1 VSKRLL
7 ITTPLPQTWETN
19 RPFTLLGEW
28 CLPVNKLSEV
38 ENKYCKIAPYH
49 WDDRELLA
57 NDYIKINALYEELL
71 VDLTQKMNQIHG
83 VDHSV
88 RYWRILMGLWLG
100 HIVGI
105 LYDRWSSIENAA
117 TSQNQFETTV
127 ITCSA
132 DDFISNDM
140 FSFYVSFS
148 SNSWNHFI
156 YSTIIREFPSISV
169 IKKNT
174 PLSFQHTNHQSEKFT
189 KIVVKDRIRIW
200 AEKILSPLVK
210 KGDCFF
216 ISTYLPYW
224 EQVKLKVG
232 LREFPLIYCSK
243 EIPVE
248 YEFKKVFRGW
258 HLESTNNKPSSSLFE
273 SWIRKFISSQV
284 PKVYLEGYKN
294 QMERIKKTHWQK
306 SPKVIWTSNAYHFHD
321 FFKLWAAEKV
331 EQGSKL
337 IVGQHGGNYGMAKWN
352 ASEDHQVSIS
362 DVYFSWGWIDK
373 AKPKIVPLGQIKLL
387 PVVNNRKTSL
397 HRAMLITMEL
407 PRYTY
412 TMMSSVVAG
421 QWLDY
426 LDDQFA
432 FIDSLSPGIRENFT
446 VRLKP
451 KIHGWHSFERWQR
464 QFPDLDIDPGK
475 SNFYNE
481 IIKYK
486 LVISTYNAAT
496 FLESM
501 AINIPTVIFWN
512 PEYWELREDADQC
525 VKDLEQAGI
534 FHSSPMSAA
543 RHIERIWDCVP
554 AWWQSD
560 SVQEARIRFCQKY
573 SYLPDNMSECI
584 KTIITKI
591 S

>member
-19 RPFTLLGEW
+19 RPFTLLGKW
-28 CLPVNKLSEV
+28 CLPVSKLSEV
-38 ENKYCKIAPYH
+38 EIKYCEIAPYH

-57 NDYIKINALYEELL
+57 SDYIKLNALYEELL
-71 VDLTQKMNQIHG
+71 VDLTQTMNRIHG
-83 VDHSV
+83 VEHSV
-88 RYWRILMGLWLG
+88 RYWRILMGIWLV

-127 ITCSA
+127 ITGSA
-132 DDFISNDM
+132 DDFIPNNM
-140 FSFYVSFS
+140 FNFSEFFS
-148 SNSWNHFI
+148 SDNWNHFI

-169 IKKNT
+169 TKKNNT
-174 PLSFQHTNHQSEKFT
+174 LSFQRTSHKSEKSK
-189 KIVVKDRIRIW
+189 KIVVKNRVRMW
-200 AEKILSPLVK
+200 AEKILSPLVR

-216 ISTYLPYW
+216 IATYLPYW
-224 EQVKLKVG
+224 EQIKLKVT
-232 LREFPLIYCSK
+232 LREFPIIYCSE
-243 EIPVE
+243 EILVE
-248 YEFKKVFRGW
+248 YEFKKEFRGW
-258 HLESTNNKPSSSLFE
+258 SLEPTTNKPASSPFE
-273 SWIRKFISSQV
+273 NWIRKFISSQV

-294 QMERIKKTHWQK
+294 QMEKIKNTHWPK

-352 ASEDHQVSIS
+352 SSEDHQVGIS
-362 DVYFSWGWIDK
+362 DVYFSWGWIDP
-373 AKPKIVPLGQIKLL
+373 ARPRIVPLGQIKLS
-387 PVVNNRKTSL
+387 PVVSNRKISL

-407 PRYTY
+407 PRYSY
-412 TMMSSVVAG
+412 TMLSAGVAG

-426 LDDQFA
+426 LEDQFT

-451 KIHGWHSFERWQR
+451 RIHGWHSFERWQQ
-464 QFPDLDIDPGK
+464 QFPDLDIDTGK

-481 IIKYK
+481 ISKCK
-486 LVISTYNAAT
+486 LVVSTYNAAT
-496 FLESM
+496 YLESM
-501 AINIPTVIFWN
+501 AMNIPTVIFWN
-512 PEYWELREDADQC
+512 PEYWELNGDATKC
-525 VKDLEQAGI
+525 MKDLEEVGI

-543 RHIERIWDCVP
+543 RHIERIWDSVP
-554 AWWQSD
+554 GWWKSD
-560 SVQEARIRFCQKY
+560 SVQEARIRFCRKY
-573 SYLPDNMSECI
+573 SYLPDNICERI